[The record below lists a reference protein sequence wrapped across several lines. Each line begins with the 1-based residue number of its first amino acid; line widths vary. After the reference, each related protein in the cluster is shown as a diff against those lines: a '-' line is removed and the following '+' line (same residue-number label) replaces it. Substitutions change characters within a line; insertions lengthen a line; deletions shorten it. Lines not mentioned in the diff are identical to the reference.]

1 MHQSMQVDANRLLKC
16 PNLSI
21 NCLDA
26 SGIVLGTFLLGNK
39 LGVTLCLCSRSSWG
53 WWRWAGTSSKAGRGQ
68 CRVWRQ
74 GGNVLEEVGRVY
86 LQCRW
91 CVCSF
96 PELERGCVG
105 LQSSGHGSAAS
116 CCS

>member
-39 LGVTLCLCSRSSWG
+39 LGVTLHLCSGGGRG

-74 GGNVLEEVGRVY
+74 GGECPRRSREGLSAMQVV
-86 LQCRW
+86 
-91 CVCSF
+91 CVQF
-96 PELERGCVG
+96 P
-105 LQSSGHGSAAS
+105 
-116 CCS
+116 